1 MKMKRIFQI
10 TLLNLIV
17 ILLSSCSSNEVKP
30 EIKPKELL
38 VNGSVEIGSL
48 APNSWWNS
56 NGNGKYD
63 LSWSEEESFTPK
75 KSLKIS
81 SKIEVTTSFA
91 FWAQTISTNLPT
103 GKSVTLKVK
112 AKGNLTGQGI
122 SFAIRG
128 DDATSVNGYAKQF
141 ATTQGTSPISGT
153 FNWTEYS
160 VKLNNVDASLES
172 ITIYVIFLNN
182 TFGDVYFDDI
192 SLTY

>member
-1 MKMKRIFQI
+1 
-10 TLLNLIV
+10 
-17 ILLSSCSSNEVKP
+17 
-30 EIKPKELL
+30 
-38 VNGSVEIGSL
+38 
-48 APNSWWNS
+48 
-56 NGNGKYD
+56 
-63 LSWSEEESFTPK
+63 
-75 KSLKIS
+75 
-81 SKIEVTTSFA
+81 
-91 FWAQTISTNLPT
+91 
-103 GKSVTLKVK
+103 LKVK

-122 SFAIRG
+122 SIAIRG
-128 DDATSVNGYAKQF
+128 DDANSVNGYAKQF